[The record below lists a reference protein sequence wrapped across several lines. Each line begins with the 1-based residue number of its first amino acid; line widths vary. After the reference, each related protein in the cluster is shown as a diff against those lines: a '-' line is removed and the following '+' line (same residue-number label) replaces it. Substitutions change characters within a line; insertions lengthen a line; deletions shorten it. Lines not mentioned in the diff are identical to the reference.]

1 MALIFASGGSSAGE
15 TITKDL
21 ISSIIKK
28 SAGNYLNHSIAH
40 SLFHTHF
47 FHHKGV
53 INHPIVL
60 PDTQVS
66 VDQSIKDFKR

>member
-1 MALIFASGGSSAGE
+1 MALIFAAGE
-15 TITKDL
+15 MITKDL

-40 SLFHTHF
+40 SLLILIF
-47 FHHKGV
+47 FRHKGV